1 MDSLRIVTWYEEEK
15 MNDEDA
21 LYLQRAEN
29 ELVAAQMLF
38 EVSSNPILQKEQFKL
53 EKDFTFYSTVISHS
67 YYSIFYSAKAILMKN
82 GIKTEAPEVHKKT
95 LEAFESY
102 LVNTG
107 KLDIELL
114 KIYKKMI
121 VRADALLGIFSLEKR
136 KRGEFTY
143 QKLPQANKEPA
154 QESLNNA
161 SFFFKNIN
169 KILRWRT
176 YSVNAPSFR
185 HFPTVANKSNL

>member
-1 MDSLRIVTWYEEEK
+1 MSGEAE
-15 MNDEDA
+15 
-21 LYLQRAEN
+21 LYLQRAET

-38 EVSSNPILQKEQFKL
+38 DVSSNLTLQKEQFKL
-53 EKDFTFYSTVISHS
+53 EKEFTFYSSVIGHS
-67 YYSIFYSAKAILMKN
+67 YYSIFYSAKAVLIEN

-95 LEAFESY
+95 LDAFERC
-102 LVNTG
+102 LVHNG
-107 KLDIELL
+107 KLDAELL
-114 KIYKKMI
+114 KIYKKI
-121 VRADALLGIFSLEKR
+121 VVRADALLGIFSIEKQ

-169 KILRWRT
+169 KIIR
-176 YSVNAPSFR
+176 
-185 HFPTVANKSNL
+185 